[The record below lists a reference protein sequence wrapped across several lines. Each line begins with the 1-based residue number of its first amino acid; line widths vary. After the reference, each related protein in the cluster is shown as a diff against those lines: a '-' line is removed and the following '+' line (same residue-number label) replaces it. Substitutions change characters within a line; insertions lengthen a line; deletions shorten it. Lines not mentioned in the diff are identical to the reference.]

1 MAKTWEEKC
10 SRLADL
16 RAFDAGIFGQTSTAP
31 RQVREFVLALAAV
44 YNDISDYLLALE
56 LLKSVSPTP
65 PLLRTP
71 KLGQANAASLHAVR
85 ALLGILRELLVL
97 IESNERARAD
107 PAFADL
113 ISALPPQVRRAWQT
127 VCDVAEEKTSASGKL
142 ANFLVR
148 CRNNVAFHYSPK
160 VIAAGYMKR
169 FVDNQ
174 REPPLIS
181 PGQDLDS
188 TRFYFVDAAI
198 EAELLQGGSIE
209 QFASLLIGEASV
221 TSDVLLAIFH
231 IVTGFIKSRSA
242 LTPYVDDGAK
252 PPLDAFAP
260 LRKKVAKK
268 RKSKRRKRS

>member
-16 RAFDAGIFGQTSTAP
+16 RSFDAGVFAQTSSAP
-31 RQVREFVLALAAV
+31 RHVREFILALAAV
-44 YNDISDYLLALE
+44 HNDISDYLLALE
-56 LLKSVSPTP
+56 LLKGVSPKP

-71 KLGQANAASLHAVR
+71 RLGQSNAASLHAVR
-85 ALLGILRELLVL
+85 ALLGVLRELLALIQNNNRTTTDPTFANVL
-97 IESNERARAD
+97 AA
-107 PAFADL
+107 A
-113 ISALPPQVRRAWQT
+113 PPQVRRAWQT
-127 VCDVAEEKTSASGKL
+127 ISDVAEEKTSASGKL

-148 CRNNVAFHYSPK
+148 CRNNVAFHYGPK

-198 EAELLQGGSIE
+198 EAELLQGESIE
-209 QFASLLIGEASV
+209 HFASLLIGEASV

-231 IVTGFIKSRSA
+231 IVTGFIKSRSP

-260 LRKKVAKK
+260 LRKQIAKK
-268 RKSKRRKRS
+268 RRSKHRK